1 MGFMWSSPENP
12 LKKSLLDSDT
22 ETLLRTGD
30 LLLAQSSELDVSL
43 YCEVWSHI
51 AIVVYKDGA
60 AMAFMDGV
68 FIPIAQWLNNYEHVV
83 TRHCNC
89 IRRTGFDKR
98 VLEAAEK
105 TAEMMLPM
113 DHFCGGFCVGMVLK
127 RLGLA
132 SARGVAGGG
141 LRPGHFSADTAF
153 PRLNLRHFSGHLSI

>member
-1 MGFMWSSPENP
+1 MWSSPENP

-30 LLLAQSSELDVSL
+30 LLLAQASELDISL
-43 YCEVWSHI
+43 DCEVWSHV
-51 AIVVYKDGA
+51 AIVVYKDGV

-68 FIPIAQWLNNYEHVV
+68 FVPIAQWLNNHENVI

-89 IRRTGFDKR
+89 IRQKGFDKR

-105 TAEMMLPM
+105 TAKTAKTMEC
-113 DHFCGGFCVGMVLK
+113 HFREGFCAGTVLE

-132 SARGVAGGG
+132 SAQGVARGG
-141 LRPGHFSADTAF
+141 LRPSHFLADTAF
-153 PRLNLRHFSGHLSI
+153 PRLKLRYFSRHWSI